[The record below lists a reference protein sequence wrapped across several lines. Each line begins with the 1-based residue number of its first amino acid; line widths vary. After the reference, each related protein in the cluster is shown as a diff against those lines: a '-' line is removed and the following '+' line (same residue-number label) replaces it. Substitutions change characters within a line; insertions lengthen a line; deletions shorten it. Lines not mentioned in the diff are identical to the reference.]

1 MEIITLIGLVAAISS
16 TIAMLPQVIRVWKT
30 KSCKDVSLGMF
41 MIMTISQ
48 VTWLTYGALTGEVPI
63 VASNSVVLT
72 QTMALLIF
80 KAKYK

>member
-1 MEIITLIGLVAAISS
+1 MEIISIIGLVAAISS

-48 VTWLTYGALTGEVPI
+48 VTWLTYGTLVGELPI
-63 VASNSVVLT
+63 IASNSVVLI
-72 QTMALLIF
+72 QTMAILTF
-80 KAKYK
+80 KFKYR

>member
-16 TIAMLPQVIRVWKT
+16 TVAMLPQVIRVWKT

-48 VTWLTYGALTGEVPI
+48 ITWLTYGSLAGEMPI
-63 VASNSVVLT
+63 IASNSVVLM
-72 QTMALLIF
+72 QTMTILAF
-80 KAKYK
+80 KAKYR